1 MHHTCKFGEDRTSCN
16 LDTGPIPRA
25 KKASLENEKRKSQ
38 TKVLT
43 FIIRFDN

>member
-16 LDTGPIPRA
+16 LDTGPIPQA
-25 KKASLENEKRKSQ
+25 KKASLRKSQ